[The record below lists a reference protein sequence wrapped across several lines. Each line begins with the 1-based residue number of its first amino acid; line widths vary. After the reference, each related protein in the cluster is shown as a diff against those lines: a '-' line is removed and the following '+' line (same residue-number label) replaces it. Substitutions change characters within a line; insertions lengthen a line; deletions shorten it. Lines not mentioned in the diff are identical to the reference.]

1 MDNTLNLSHIPKE
14 VKLILALLKEGN
26 EQYIVKHQA
35 ELCNKIDWKLFI
47 NQAKHHRVYPL
58 LHSKIKLLKEEF
70 VPTYVKEFLQQQYM
84 RNTFQMLHLSGEMER
99 VSKLFSESQINLLFL
114 KGPALAHELYGDVS
128 LRTSSDLD
136 MLIPI
141 EKIDQAEQLLIS
153 QGYEKDDYIQTVL
166 NDWKWRHHH
175 VTYIHPV
182 KNIKLEI
189 HWRLNPGPSKEP
201 GFYDL
206 WKRKN
211 KSPLTNFPVYLLGNE
226 DLFLFLV
233 SHGSRHG
240 WSRLR
245 WLVDIHH
252 LIKQNVDWK
261 TVYKLLKTNYFL
273 GVGGQSMI
281 LASELLNAPITMQMK
296 SLFISKRS
304 KKLAQG
310 AIFYLESMINL
321 HTDPVPE
328 DIARYHKHHLFS
340 LMSFQQKFLFIVSFL
355 YPYPEDAET
364 LPLPKKLHYL
374 YFPLR
379 PLLWAWRKTRK
390 IRKHA
395 LP

>member
-1 MDNTLNLSHIPKE
+1 MDNTLDLERIPKE

-26 EQYIVKHQA
+26 EQYIGEHQV
-35 ELCNKIDWKLFI
+35 ELCSKIDWDAFI

-58 LHSKIKLLKEEF
+58 LHNKIKLLDEQL
-70 VPTYVKEFLQQQYM
+70 VPTYVRQFLQQQYM
-84 RNTFQMLHLSGEMER
+84 RNTFQMLYLSGEMES
-99 VSKLFSESQINLLFL
+99 VSKLFSENQINLLFL
-114 KGPALAHELYGDVS
+114 KGPVLAHELYGDVS

-141 EKIDQAEQLLIS
+141 DKLDQAENLLENH
-153 QGYEKDDYIQTVL
+153 GYEKDDYIQTVL

-175 VTYIHPV
+175 VTYIHPE

-201 GFYDL
+201 EFHEL
-206 WKRKN
+206 WKRKDQ
-211 KSPLTNFPVYLLGNE
+211 SSLTSYPVYLLGKG

-245 WLVDIHH
+245 WIVDIHQ
-252 LIKQNVDWK
+252 IMNQDGDWEM
-261 TVYKLLKTNYFL
+261 VHKLLKTNYFFNM
-273 GVGGQSMI
+273 GGQSII
-281 LASELLNAPITMQMK
+281 LASHLLNARTTRGMNP
-296 SLFISKRS
+296 LLANKRS
-304 KKLAQG
+304 RKLAQE
-310 AIFYLESMINL
+310 AIFYLESMVNL

-328 DIARYHKHHLFS
+328 DVARYHKRHLFS
-340 LMSFQQKFLFIVSFL
+340 LMSIQQKFFFIISFL
-355 YPYPEDAET
+355 FPYPEDAQT
-364 LPLPKKLHYL
+364 LPLPKQFHFL

-379 PLLWAWRKTRK
+379 PFLWAWRKTRK
-390 IRKHA
+390 HA